1 MKADQDKIKDIFDY
15 LCDELDRGN
24 HFYQIAKTLQR
35 AYEGNR
41 LAEAPYF
48 FAGVY
53 DACMRESILSLAKLT
68 VPDNNSITIDYL
80 LNTVLQ
86 NHRAFKLAATNDI
99 EMAVARHQRQLNK
112 ELRPLIDSVKGQRDR
127 VIAHLDRKHI
137 NDPSAILSNKVNM
150 TEVGQCFE
158 VLLQMVNTYKVYY
171 DAVEFSFDLIE
182 RSVQSDVNY
191 LITLMEKAHE

>member
-1 MKADQDKIKDIFDY
+1 MKTDQQDKIKDIFDY

-41 LAEAPYF
+41 LVEAPYF
-48 FAGVY
+48 FLGAY

-86 NHRAFKLAATNDI
+86 NRRAFKLAATNDI
-99 EMAVARHQRQLNK
+99 EMAVARHQKQLK

-150 TEVGQCFE
+150 TEVGRCFE

-171 DAVEFSFDLIE
+171 DAVEFSFVLIE
-182 RSVQSDVNY
+182 RGVQSDVNY
-191 LITLMEKAHE
+191 LITLMEKAYE